1 MSQTR
6 TLGRFKLKSYATVQP
21 PREYAA
27 LVTHRDTGDQWM
39 LKLNVDNLDDCEAA
53 LDKLT
58 RAEIE
63 QWTSTTPPLKFP
75 EESS

>member
-6 TLGRFKLKSYATVQP
+6 TRGRFKLKSYATVQP
-21 PREYAA
+21 PRQYAA

-39 LKLNVDNLDDCEAA
+39 LALHVDNLDACEVA

-58 RAEIE
+58 LAEIE
-63 QWTSTTPPLKFP
+63 QWTSTTAPLQFP
-75 EESS
+75 KESS

>member
-1 MSQTR
+1 VSQTR
-6 TLGRFKLKSYATVQP
+6 TVGRFKLKSYVTVQP
-21 PREYAA
+21 PCAYAA

-39 LKLNVDNLDDCEAA
+39 LALDVDSLDACEAA

-63 QWTSTTPPLKFP
+63 HWTATTKPLQFP
-75 EESS
+75 KEEP